1 MLTINTHASLVHIF
15 CNNRAVLTAL
25 LAQGQH
31 TLALKYTRIRR
42 PPILEEKDV
51 QLQISVLL
59 QNGAIQVGICN
70 IIGLENLHA
79 PFFS

>member
-1 MLTINTHASLVHIF
+1 M
-15 CNNRAVLTAL
+15 TAL

-70 IIGLENLHA
+70 IIGQENLHVL
-79 PFFS
+79 FFHRRRHKYGIGHT